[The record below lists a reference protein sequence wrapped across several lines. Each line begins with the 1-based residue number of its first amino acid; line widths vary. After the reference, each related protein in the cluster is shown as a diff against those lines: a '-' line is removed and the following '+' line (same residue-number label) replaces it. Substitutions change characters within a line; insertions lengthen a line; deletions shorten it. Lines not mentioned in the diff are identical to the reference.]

1 MIHPSLHRQAVA
13 LDRHLH
19 RDLKVHQPQPD
30 WSFAAGANA
39 LFVAGAEF
47 GDACREYPILFVRT
61 GPDEQGRPQ
70 VLPIAA
76 LGLAPGENLYV
87 DGTQW
92 RALYLPAM
100 LRAYPFGLGRVG
112 NDARPV
118 LSIDLAWAGLSRTE
132 GTPLFGTDGEPT
144 EHLKALQR
152 QLEQFD
158 LEVRRTRELC
168 RLLLDKGLL
177 RDVQFD
183 ADVADGPKVHVDGF
197 LTVDEA
203 KLAQLG
209 DADLLALA
217 RNGALGLIHA
227 HLISMGNL
235 RKLVQWRVER
245 GPAAA
250 APPPAAATP
259 A

>member
-1 MIHPSLHRQAVA
+1 MIHPMLHRQAVA
-13 LDRHLH
+13 LDRNLH

-30 WSFAAGANA
+30 WSFAAKVNA
-39 LFVAGAEF
+39 LFLAGTEF
-47 GDACREYPILFVRT
+47 GDAAREYPILFVRT

-76 LGLAPGENLYV
+76 LGLAPDENLYA
-87 DGTQW
+87 DAGQW
-92 RALYLPAM
+92 RALYLPAV
-100 LRAYPFGLGRVG
+100 LRAYPFGLGRFG
-112 NDARPV
+112 SDPRSV

-132 GTPLFGTDGEPT
+132 GKPLFGADGEPS
-144 EHLKALQR
+144 EHLQALQR

-158 LEVRRTRELC
+158 GEVRRTRELC

-183 ADVADGPKVHVDGF
+183 AEVADGPKVHVDGF
-197 LTVDEA
+197 LTVDEP
-203 KLAQLG
+203 KLAALG
-209 DADLLALA
+209 DAELLALA
-217 RNGALGLIHA
+217 RNGALALIHA

-245 GPAAA
+245 GPAAR
-250 APPPAAATP
+250 PPG
-259 A
+259 